1 MTRDSWTTVET
12 PTTSVELIDQQQQ
25 SRQLLTTSRRISE
38 FSSKK
43 EPRPGDVIVY
53 IDGTFDLFR
62 KF

>member
-43 EPRPGDVIVY
+43 EPRQGDVIVY